1 MKKYKS
7 TIILLFI
14 FSINAVFAQ
23 LSDDNWNYLLIR
35 EDAVMPS
42 MTLDYEA
49 SLADLTLFLEENKV
63 KKVNYLT
70 ALQDNY
76 NYTHITSLK
85 SLNEIGSGLESFIRG
100 DDESAE
106 FELIW
111 SDFTETIEA
120 YRYYV
125 VKYLPELSHVPDGKV
140 WLEEAP
146 YRRWNYYY
154 FEPGREQDVNE
165 ILMAW
170 KNLYERKG
178 VKNGYRVFKGVI
190 GLEQPVILFTTWA
203 EDPLDY
209 QQNLQETIKLLG
221 EEGSVLWMA
230 MLDLVR
236 DVETVEGW
244 YLPQFSY
251 LPEK

>member
-1 MKKYKS
+1 MKKNI
-7 TIILLFI
+7 TIIILLFLFGMSAA
-14 FSINAVFAQ
+14 FSQV
-23 LSDDNWNYLLIR
+23 SDESWNYLLVR
-35 EDAVMPS
+35 EDAVRPS
-42 MTLDYEA
+42 MTVDYEA
-49 SLADLTLFLEENKV
+49 SLADLTLFLKENQI

-70 ALQDNY
+70 QLQDNY
-76 NYTHITSLK
+76 NYAHVSALK
-85 SLNEIGSGLESFIRG
+85 NLNEIGGGLEAFIRG
-100 DDESAE
+100 DDKSAE

-111 SDFTETIEA
+111 SDLTATIEA

-125 VKYLPELSHVPDGKV
+125 VQYMPELSYVNDGKV

-154 FEPGREQDVNE
+154 FEPGKETEVNE

-170 KNLYERKG
+170 KNLYEDKG
-178 VKNGYRVFKGVI
+178 VKNGFRVFKGVI

-203 EDPLDY
+203 ASPLDY
-209 QQNLQETIKLLG
+209 QQNLQETIELLG
-221 EEGSVLWMA
+221 EQGSVLWMA

-236 DVETVEGW
+236 DVETIEGW
-244 YLPQFSY
+244 YLPQYSY